1 MNTPNFTLPSQ
12 GLNITLPTGKAFI
25 ALASILTV
33 GVISCIAM
41 IFAALLAAAY
51 LLNLALSACV
61 ELVSHLASVYSSADS
76 LSKIVVWFL
85 VVLIFFKLW
94 PALARYV
101 RRQLAAAR

>member
-1 MNTPNFTLPSQ
+1 MNTPNFTLPGQ
-12 GLNITLPTGKAFI
+12 GLNITLPMGKAFI
-25 ALASILTV
+25 ALVSVLTV
-33 GVISCIAM
+33 GVVSCIAM

-61 ELVSHLASVYSSADS
+61 EFVSHLASVYNSADS

-85 VVLIFFKLW
+85 VVLILFKFW
-94 PALARYV
+94 PALVSYV